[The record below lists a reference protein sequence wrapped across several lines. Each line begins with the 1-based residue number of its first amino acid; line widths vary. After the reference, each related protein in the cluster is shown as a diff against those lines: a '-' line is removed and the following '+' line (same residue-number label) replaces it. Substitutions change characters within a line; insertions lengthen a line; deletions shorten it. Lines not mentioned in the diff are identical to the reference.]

1 VHHIDSGRKRSA
13 TELFPLAENYTA
25 QGKLQKAEK
34 TYRKIIGLQ
43 PDLAEAHN
51 NLGDILLKSN
61 RLLEA
66 KLHFSR
72 AIALKPSIGAFHNNL
87 ANALSAEGQHHEAI
101 AAYRK
106 ALSFHPLADAHNG
119 LGSALGH
126 VGEIGEAQTHFSKAL
141 EIDPFY
147 FAARMNLGLS
157 LAGQGNIAQAL
168 EHTVILTHATSA
180 PGFPVKSFGIL
191 LARVGCPEGAKE
203 CFEQYLAKNPSD
215 KDGVALLLAAVG
227 GALPDRVSDQ
237 QIGQIYSNRAEHW
250 DHGTV
255 GPTGYQGH
263 KLVALAMQALTS
275 QATAL
280 DIVDAGCGTGLV
292 GVLLREKA
300 RRLVGIDLSA
310 PMLDKARE
318 KKTYDELHRRDLVDY
333 LANNPESCDVITSAA
348 TLIHFGDLGPVLD
361 AAARCLRVRG
371 LFIFTL
377 FPNDDP
383 DGVAAGT
390 LDGFAQG
397 GCFRHGRNYVAKAA
411 EQYGFQ
417 VESIHAE
424 AHEYVR
430 KQPVTGLV
438 VALRLA
444 HRANQPS
451 GRHHSGGLAA

>member
-1 VHHIDSGRKRSA
+1 VNHIDSGKKRSA
-13 TELFPLAENYTA
+13 TELFSLAERHTA
-25 QGKLQKAEK
+25 QGKPQKAEK
-34 TYRKIIGLQ
+34 IYRKVIALQ
-43 PDLAEAHN
+43 LDLAEAHN
-51 NLGDILLKSN
+51 NLGDILLTSN

-87 ANALSAEGQHHEAI
+87 ANVLAAEGQYHDAI
-101 AAYRK
+101 AAYRT
-106 ALSFHPLADAHNG
+106 ALSFQPLADAHNG
-119 LGSALGH
+119 LGCALGH
-126 VGEIGEAQTHFSKAL
+126 VGEIQEAQTHFSKAL

-147 FAARMNLGLS
+147 VAARMNLGLS
-157 LAGQGNIAQAL
+157 LVGQGKVAEAL
-168 EHTVILTHATSA
+168 EHAVTLTHATSA
-180 PGFPVKSFGIL
+180 PGFPVKLFGIL

-203 CFEQYLAKNPSD
+203 CFEQYLAKNPGD

-237 QIGQIYSNRAEHW
+237 QIGQIYLNRAEHW
-250 DHGTV
+250 DQGTA

-263 KLVALAMQALTS
+263 KLVALTMQALTS

-310 PMLDKARE
+310 PMLEKARD

-361 AAARCLRVRG
+361 AAARCLRAEG
-371 LFIFTL
+371 FFIFTL
-377 FPNDDP
+377 FPNDDA

-397 GCFRHGRNYVAKAA
+397 GCFRHGRNYVARTA

-417 VESIHAE
+417 VESIRAE

-438 VALRLA
+438 VALRLT
-444 HRANQPS
+444 HRVNQTAGQRQP
-451 GRHHSGGLAA
+451 GGLAA

>member
-1 VHHIDSGRKRSA
+1 VHHIDSGKKRSA
-13 TELFPLAENYTA
+13 TELFSLAEHCTA

-34 TYRKIIGLQ
+34 IYRKILALK

-51 NLGDILLKSN
+51 NLGDILLKSD
-61 RLLEA
+61 RRSEA
-66 KLHFSR
+66 KFHFSR

-87 ANALSAEGQHHEAI
+87 ANALSSEGQHHEAI
-101 AAYRK
+101 AAYRT
-106 ALSFHPLADAHNG
+106 ALSFHPLAEAHNG

-126 VGEIGEAQTHFSKAL
+126 VGEIEQAQSQFSKAL
-141 EIDPFY
+141 EINPHY
-147 FAARMNLGLS
+147 LVARVNLGLS
-157 LAGQGNIAQAL
+157 LADQGKVVQAL
-168 EHTVILTHATSA
+168 EHAEILTLATSA
-180 PGFPVKSFGIL
+180 AGFPLKSFGIL
-191 LARVGCPEGAKE
+191 LARAGCPEGAKV
-203 CFEQYLAKNPSD
+203 CFEQHLAKDPGD
-215 KDGVALLLAAVG
+215 RGGVALLLAAVG
-227 GALPDRVSDQ
+227 GVLPDRVSDEQ
-237 QIGQIYSNRAEHW
+237 LGQIYSNRAGSW
-250 DHGTV
+250 DQGTA

-263 KLVALAMQALTS
+263 KLVALTAQALTR

-310 PMLDKARE
+310 PMLEKARD

-348 TLIHFGDLGPVLD
+348 TIIHFGDLGPVLD
-361 AAARCLRVRG
+361 AAAKCLRVDG
-371 LFIFTL
+371 YFIFTL

-397 GCFRHGRNYVAKAA
+397 GCFRHGQNYVVRAA

-417 VESIHAE
+417 VESIRAE
-424 AHEYVR
+424 VHEHVR
-430 KQPVTGLV
+430 KQPVMGLV

-444 HRANQPS
+444 HRANQTP
-451 GRHHSGGLAA
+451 RQSGGLAA